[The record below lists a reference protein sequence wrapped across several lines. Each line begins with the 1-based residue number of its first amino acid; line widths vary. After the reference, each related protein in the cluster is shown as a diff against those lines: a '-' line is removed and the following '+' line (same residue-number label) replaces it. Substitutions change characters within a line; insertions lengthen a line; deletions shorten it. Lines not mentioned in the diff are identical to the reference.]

1 MAEQVLPVCSS
12 AAFTDTPASLG
23 GAETGGRSLGGGGGT
38 GGHEKGQ
45 GRVRV
50 ERRGVVERSTLGLR
64 LQRGER
70 TVSQHVEEKGKHS
83 CEDHQVSF
91 VTFLTARVCRVTAVT
106 LSLLRLFF
114 LSPPTTQGADLKSAC
129 RHVLIPLVLP

>member
-50 ERRGVVERSTLGLR
+50 ERRGVVKEVERSTLGLR

-70 TVSQHVEEKGKHS
+70 TVSQHVEEKGKQPY
-83 CEDHQVSF
+83 EDHQVSF
-91 VTFLTARVCRVTAVT
+91 VTFLAARVCQVRLLLLLSRCSGFFFSPPPHRGLT
-106 LSLLRLFF
+106 LSLHAGML
-114 LSPPTTQGADLKSAC
+114 
-129 RHVLIPLVLP
+129 

>member
-50 ERRGVVERSTLGLR
+50 ERSRKGGRKEHTWTQITER
-64 LQRGER
+64 
-70 TVSQHVEEKGKHS
+70 
-83 CEDHQVSF
+83 
-91 VTFLTARVCRVTAVT
+91 
-106 LSLLRLFF
+106 
-114 LSPPTTQGADLKSAC
+114 GADSLATC
-129 RHVLIPLVLP
+129 RRKRKTVL

>member
-45 GRVRV
+45 GRVRI
-50 ERRGVVERSTLGLR
+50 ERRGVVKEVERSTLGLR

-70 TVSQHVEEKGKHS
+70 TVSQHVEEKGK
-83 CEDHQVSF
+83 
-91 VTFLTARVCRVTAVT
+91 
-106 LSLLRLFF
+106 
-114 LSPPTTQGADLKSAC
+114 
-129 RHVLIPLVLP
+129 